1 MISAH
6 DVTHTLGGNPKQ
18 VRMLGIALLLALLCI
33 GAVAIVLLP
42 LLAPAWAGSVHM
54 APLFGLLVAT
64 DLVLGAWL
72 VLRLQ
77 DRWKRADSNDRMTMT
92 DGLTVGGFAV
102 LVLTLCLAIYISTTG
117 ALG

>member
-1 MISAH
+1 
-6 DVTHTLGGNPKQ
+6 
-18 VRMLGIALLLALLCI
+18 MLGIALLLALLCV
-33 GAVAIVLLP
+33 GAVAVVLLP

-77 DRWKRADSNDRMTMT
+77 DRWKRSADANGLTLT
-92 DGLTVGGFAV
+92 DGLTVGGFA
-102 LVLTLCLAIYISTTG
+102 LLLITICLAVYISTIG
-117 ALG
+117 A